1 MVGITVS
8 TVIRASYEHVVEIG
22 PSSDYQV
29 KLMPVMRSWVT
40 PGGSVL
46 GLGGEKGVCDAEV
59 VVCTQFEKTLSI
71 FILFANSKM
80 SNAAWP

>member
-1 MVGITVS
+1 MVSITVS
-8 TVIRASYEHVVEIG
+8 TVICASYEHVVEIG
-22 PSSDYQV
+22 SSSDYQV

-59 VVCTQFEKTLSI
+59 VVCTQFKKTLSN

-80 SNAAWP
+80 SNAEWP